1 MICWILKI
9 ASMVFCL
16 LMPQA
21 NWSPFGKGIVSHAS
35 DFPVTMLIFRALH
48 PRAVLPVLGTWP
60 AHPSQVHTLLV
71 PVLSTQSRLRNSIAD
86 SANYSIPFPM
96 SQRPLPLLPPR
107 PVLAGSGAAGEPCSL
122 FHWCYHLISSV
133 PAGSCS
139 QAPLPDSEVRLCH
152 QMDHSFIKYFSFK
165 VLNPLQ
171 ASADQIAIISQN
183 YLTHKRLPELLMYS
197 ISLLLPRSHCNRRP
211 IY

>member
-96 SQRPLPLLPPR
+96 SQRPLPLLPPGQCW
-107 PVLAGSGAAGEPCSL
+107 LAPEQQVSLALSFTDAITWSPLCLLGAAPRP
-122 FHWCYHLISSV
+122 H
-133 PAGSCS
+133 
-139 QAPLPDSEVRLCH
+139 
-152 QMDHSFIKYFSFK
+152 
-165 VLNPLQ
+165 
-171 ASADQIAIISQN
+171 
-183 YLTHKRLPELLMYS
+183 YLTLKLGSVIRWIIVSLSTSLSRCWILSKHLL
-197 ISLLLPRSHCNRRP
+197 IK
-211 IY
+211 